1 MKVTIDIDCTPLEAR
16 QFFGL
21 PDVQPMQAAIMD
33 AMEKRML
40 KEMENYTPEKLF
52 ENWMPLVSANRELLG
67 SFFSAFTKG
76 AAQASDKSKDKT
88 K

>member
-21 PDVQPMQAAIMD
+21 PDVQPMQAAVMD
-33 AMEKRML
+33 AMEKRMMT
-40 KEMENYTPEKLF
+40 EMQNFTSEKLF
-52 ENWMPLVSANRELLG
+52 ETWMPLVSANRELLG

-76 AAQASDKSKDKT
+76 AASASAKDK
-88 K
+88 

>member
-21 PDVQPMQAAIMD
+21 PDVQPMQAAVMD

-40 KEMENYTPEKLF
+40 KEMDNYTPEKLF
-52 ENWMPLVSANRELLG
+52 EAWMPVMSANRDLFRNFLNV
-67 SFFSAFTKG
+67 FSQGVAEGGTG
-76 AAQASDKSKDKT
+76 GDKKK
-88 K
+88 

>member
-21 PDVQPMQAAIMD
+21 PDVQPMQAAVMD
-33 AMEKRML
+33 AMEQRLL
-40 KEMENYTPEKLF
+40 KEMENYSPEKLF
-52 ENWMPLVSANRELLG
+52 ETWMPLVSANREMLG

-76 AAQASDKSKDKT
+76 AAAPSAKDKP

>member
-21 PDVQPMQAAIMD
+21 PDVQPMQAAVMD
-33 AMEKRML
+33 AMEKRLM
-40 KEMENYTPEKLF
+40 KEMETYTPEKLF
-52 ENWMPLVSANRELLG
+52 EAWMPLMSANRELLG

-76 AAQASDKSKDKT
+76 VATAGDKPKSK
-88 K
+88 

>member
-21 PDVQPMQAAIMD
+21 PDVQPMQEAVMQ
-33 AMEKRML
+33 AMEQRLL
-40 KEMENYTPEKLF
+40 KEMENYSPEKLF
-52 ENWMPLVSANRELLG
+52 ETWMPLVSANREMLG

-76 AAQASDKSKDKT
+76 AAASSTKDKG

>member
-21 PDVQPMQAAIMD
+21 PDVQPMQAAVME
-33 AMEKRML
+33 AMEKRLM
-40 KEMENYTPEKLF
+40 KEMETYTPEKLF
-52 ENWMPLVSANRELLG
+52 EAWMPLVSANRELLG

-76 AAQASDKSKDKT
+76 ATSAGDKAKSK
-88 K
+88 

>member
-21 PDVQPMQAAIMD
+21 PDVQPMQAAVMD
-33 AMEKRML
+33 AMEKRLL
-40 KEMENYTPEKLF
+40 KEMENYSPEKLF
-52 ENWMPLVSANRELLG
+52 ETWMPLVSANRELVG

-76 AAQASDKSKDKT
+76 AASAREKDKA

>member
-21 PDVQPMQAAIMD
+21 PDVQPMQAAVMD

-67 SFFSAFTKG
+67 SLFSGFTKG
-76 AAQASDKSKDKT
+76 ATSASEKGKDKT

>member
-21 PDVQPMQAAIMD
+21 PDVQPMQAAVMD

-52 ENWMPLVSANRELLG
+52 ESWMPLMTANRELLG
-67 SFFSAFTKG
+67 SFFAAFTKG
-76 AAQASDKSKDKT
+76 AESAADKGKAK
-88 K
+88 

>member
-1 MKVTIDIDCTPLEAR
+1 MQVTINIDCTPVEAR

-21 PDVQPMQAAIMD
+21 PDVQPMQKAVMD

-40 KEMENYTPEKLF
+40 KEMESYTPEKLF
-52 ENWMPLVSANRELLG
+52 EAWMPLMSANRELLG

-76 AAQASDKSKDKT
+76 AAAANEKPK
-88 K
+88 